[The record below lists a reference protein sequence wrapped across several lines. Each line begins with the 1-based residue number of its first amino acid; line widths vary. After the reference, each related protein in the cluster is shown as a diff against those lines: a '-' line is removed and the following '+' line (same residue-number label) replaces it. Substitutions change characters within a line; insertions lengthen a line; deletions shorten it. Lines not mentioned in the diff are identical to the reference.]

1 MLGESLYISGKYLD
15 FKGKSAE
22 AQSKATSLSSENEL
36 LKGQIT
42 ALFDEAKKDK
52 DRLTVLEKSI
62 DTEKAFL
69 RLKAKQIDEALL
81 KVKKAGIKVV
91 EKFKASNEYL
101 NKLCNYYIEGFELF
115 RKYMGKHHPELDFAD
130 LGMEVIENEV
140 LVDRQSVEKVGEGS
154 EIAVVLEKFIHIFIF
169 FWARCFKHVYLLSLE
184 QSFEQLIGLFCSEY
198 MIYFELF
205 MCHV

>member
-1 MLGESLYISGKYLD
+1 MLGESLYISWKYLD

-101 NKLCNYYIEGFELF
+101 NKLCNYSIEGFELF

-169 FWARCFKHVYLLSLE
+169 FLGSL
-184 QSFEQLIGLFCSEY
+184 F
-198 MIYFELF
+198 
-205 MCHV
+205 